1 MPRTAGFR
9 CSWGDTLVL
18 VASVPATWWLWSS
31 VGPIAGA
38 VPFAVGHFFLFC
50 NVFRIHRRKEL
61 LWAGCCLVNVS
72 AWMLNER
79 CDWALILA
87 VQSPLTVALIAW
99 EMRGPLYHG
108 VWARRINPR
117 LADYLAEPNGIPP

>member
-9 CSWGDTLVL
+9 CSWNDTLVL
-18 VASVPATWWLWSS
+18 AVSVPATWWLWSC
-31 VGPIAGA
+31 VGPIAGV

-61 LWAGCCLVNVS
+61 LWAACCLVNVS
-72 AWMLNER
+72 AWMSAER
-79 CDWALILA
+79 YDWGLILA
-87 VQSPLTVALIAW
+87 MQSPLTVALILW
-99 EMRGPLYHG
+99 EMRGPHYHG

-117 LADYLAEPNGIPP
+117 LDDYLTGRLE